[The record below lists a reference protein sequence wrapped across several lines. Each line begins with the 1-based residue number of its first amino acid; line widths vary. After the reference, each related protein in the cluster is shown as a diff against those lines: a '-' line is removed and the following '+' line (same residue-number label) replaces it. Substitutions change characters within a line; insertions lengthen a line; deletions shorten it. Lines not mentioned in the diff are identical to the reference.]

1 MALIKIFR
9 DGSFEA
15 VAAGLPIPSRVTI
28 DSKIA
33 FEKAG
38 IKEDKAEIKA
48 LTKKLSPLKTI
59 AALKIRIQH
68 SPPSAKEGLR
78 SKIAALR
85 HTHDL
90 GPKATIGGT
99 QRAITK
105 LEVSVKKRMARIE
118 IYQAKLVN
126 LKERIARRMAAEK
139 AAPKAKTL
147 PKLDGPKPSRIDAAR
162 AARPVKNHA
171 ATFDAAAK
179 RASRSMNVGLR
190 GELRQHAKSVL
201 VPVANKP
208 GAQAAKVPVAK
219 TNAAVKHPV
228 KPGGAPIASTLAVI
242 KQIKRDIAGGLTGA
256 KLARA
261 RQDLEK
267 NRAALAALRAGKT
280 TKNQASIK
288 KPGTAKHMGG
298 AKKIVGKESGM
309 GDAATKPK
317 GAVLNHTVA
326 TLTEKLKRL
335 RVKQKETL
343 NKGQKVSLTRLI
355 NDTKTRLAAMKA
367 KAK

>member
-33 FEKAG
+33 FEKAS
-38 IKEDKAEIKA
+38 IKEVKAEIKA
-48 LTKKLSPLKTI
+48 RTKKLSPLKTI

-90 GPKATIGGT
+90 STRDTVMGM
-99 QRAITK
+99 QRSITK
-105 LEVSVKKRMARIE
+105 LEGTVKKHEARIAL
-118 IYQAKLVN
+118 YTRKLGE
-126 LKERIARRMAAEK
+126 LKERIAKRMADEK
-139 AAPKAKTL
+139 AKPKVKSPTL
-147 PKLDGPKPSRIDAAR
+147 PKLDGGPKPRAKPKTAAS
-162 AARPVKNHA
+162 
-171 ATFDAAAK
+171 FDAAAK

-261 RQDLEK
+261 RQELEK
-267 NRAALAALRAGKT
+267 NRTALAALRAGKT
-280 TKNQASIK
+280 PKNQAAIK

-298 AKKIVGKESGM
+298 AKKIVAKPSGM

-317 GAVLNHTVA
+317 AGAVLNHTVA

-335 RVKQKETL
+335 RLKLKETN
-343 NKGQKVSLTRLI
+343 NKGQKVSLKRLI
-355 NDTKTRLAAMKA
+355 ETTKERLAAMKA
-367 KAK
+367 AK